1 MVRSRESVRE
11 AWPRC
16 VSYDGVGCV
25 FFLATLFIA
34 FRTGAM
40 RWERT
45 LDRRLLFSII
55 AGLLIFMTVH
65 AAWIAVVWR

>member
-1 MVRSRESVRE
+1 ME
-11 AWPRC
+11 AWPQWFYNY
-16 VSYDGVGCV
+16 SVGGV

-34 FRTGAM
+34 FRTGVM

-45 LDRRLLFSII
+45 LDRRLLFSMI

>member
-1 MVRSRESVRE
+1 ME
-11 AWPRC
+11 AWPQWF
-16 VSYDGVGCV
+16 YNYGVGGV
-25 FFLATLFIA
+25 FFLATLITA